1 MRTLPASLVVRLL
14 AWNGRPQRRVFAERS
29 ASFIG
34 LTMLAGRVLDRIGAF
49 GQVLLIAAVLGSTI
63 RADLYFIASIV
74 PLTIG
79 NVVGEALAASVLPRA
94 QRARRSRRRRDCSR
108 AGFWIAVRRSGG
120 ADGRLPGSWWRSSSP
135 ARRLPA
141 APACCPGSPLRR
153 SGSSSASPPTARRRS
168 STTSA
173 TSGRPFEVPPPRSSA
188 SSSPLVVVV
197 LGGGVV
203 WIGLAVSTG
212 YGVALLLLM
221 LEIVAIGRLAIF
233 APPTRWAIRE
243 VTSLWPKLSAS
254 AASGVIGG
262 QVFVLI
268 ERILTAPLGVGAVA
282 SISYARGV
290 AYTPAILGQAI
301 GAGVYPSLLR
311 AHAAEAIDFVRDRF
325 VSGLRLTLFVT
336 AVSGAYLALYSAE
349 IADVLFGRD
358 AVSPS
363 SLLDVQHCLLAF
375 SLALLGWML
384 TIYASRLF
392 GALNLFRGLVLQ
404 ELVALVVYLAIVF
417 PLRSALGVP
426 GVALAFGI
434 GQVVGGLA
442 ATVLIAR
449 KLEIRLAA
457 DRRQGGSP
465 RRVARHPGRARAGR
479 RESRG
484 RRERH
489 AEHRGRGSRRADGR
503 RASPRRACGRSTGR
517 SSTPCA
523 ASSAGTSAWPQL
535 VNNIRR

>member
-1 MRTLPASLVVRLL
+1 MEPA
-14 AWNGRPQRRVFAERS
+14 PQRRIFAARS
-29 ASFIG
+29 GSFIG
-34 LTMLAGRVLDRIGAF
+34 GFLLAGRLLERAGAF
-49 GQVLLIAAVLGSTI
+49 GQVLLIAAVLGSTS

-94 QRARRSRRRRDCSR
+94 QHARDQEATRLFSG
-108 AGFWIAVRRSGG
+108 GFWIALAVLSVVTAAYLVMVAIFVPRTVPAGS
-120 ADGRLPGSWWRSSSP
+120 ASLLPWIAFAPVGLCFGLT
-135 ARRLPA
+135 AYCA
-141 APACCPGSPLRR
+141 APLLHYERYVWPALR
-153 SGSSSASPPTARRRS
+153 GAAATIVGLVLTA
-168 STTSA
+168 
-173 TSGRPFEVPPPRSSA
+173 
-188 SSSPLVVVV
+188 VVVV

-203 WIGLAVSTG
+203 WIGLAVSAG

-221 LEIVAIGRLAIF
+221 LEIVAIGRIAIF
-233 APPTRWAIRE
+233 ELPTRWGIRQ
-243 VTSLWPKLSAS
+243 VASLWPKLFAS
-254 AASGVIGG
+254 ATSGVIGG

-301 GAGVYPSLLR
+301 GAGVYPSVLR
-311 AHAAEAIDFVRDRF
+311 AHAAEAVDFVRHRF

-336 AVSGAYLALYSAE
+336 AVSGSYLALYSAD

-363 SLLDVQHCLLAF
+363 SLLAVQHCLVAF

-392 GALNLFRGLVLQ
+392 GALNLFRGLVIQ
-404 ELVALVVYLAIVF
+404 ELVALVVYLAVVF

-434 GQVVGGLA
+434 GQVIGGLA
-442 ATVLIAR
+442 ATVLIGR
-449 KLEIRLAA
+449 KLDIRLAEIA
-457 DRRQGGSP
+457 RRAVLPAALRATPVVLALVVVKAVG
-465 RRVARHPGRARAGR
+465 VARDMPAIVVAGA
-479 RESRG
+479 G
-484 RRERH
+484 
-489 AEHRGRGSRRADGR
+489 ALTAAGIA
-503 RASPRRACGRSTGR
+503 
-517 SSTPCA
+517 A
-523 ASSAGTSAWPQL
+523 ASLWPANWPELDSVRDFVRRHVGVAGL
-535 VNNIRR
+535 RE

>member
-1 MRTLPASLVVRLL
+1 VAIFVPRTSPAGSASLLPWIAFAPV
-14 AWNGRPQRRVFAERS
+14 AVF
-29 ASFIG
+29 FG
-34 LTMLAGRVLDRIGAF
+34 LTA
-49 GQVLLIAAVLGSTI
+49 
-63 RADLYFIASIV
+63 Y
-74 PLTIG
+74 
-79 NVVGEALAASVLPRA
+79 
-94 QRARRSRRRRDCSR
+94 C
-108 AGFWIAVRRSGG
+108 
-120 ADGRLPGSWWRSSSP
+120 
-135 ARRLPA
+135 A
-141 APACCPGSPLRR
+141 APLLHYERYVWPALR
-153 SGSSSASPPTARRRS
+153 GAA
-168 STTSA
+168 A
-173 TSGRPFEVPPPRSSA
+173 TIVGLILT
-188 SSSPLVVVV
+188 LVVVA

-203 WIGLAVSTG
+203 WIGLAVSAG

-221 LEIVAIGRLAIF
+221 FEIVAIGRLAVF

-243 VTSLWPKLSAS
+243 VRSLWPKLSAS

-268 ERILTAPLGVGAVA
+268 ERIFTAPLGVGAVA

-301 GAGVYPSLLR
+301 GAGVYPSVLR

-349 IADVLFGRD
+349 ITDVLFGRD

-442 ATVLIAR
+442 ATILIAR

-457 DRRQGGSP
+457 I
-465 RRVARHPGRARAGR
+465 AGRAVLPAALRATPVVLALIVVKVVGVASDMPSIVVAGAGALTAAVIAAAILWPVDWPELDSVRGFVR
-479 RESRG
+479 RHVG
-484 RRERH
+484 VAAARE
-489 AEHRGRGSRRADGR
+489 
-503 RASPRRACGRSTGR
+503 
-517 SSTPCA
+517 
-523 ASSAGTSAWPQL
+523 
-535 VNNIRR
+535 

>member
-1 MRTLPASLVVRLL
+1 
-14 AWNGRPQRRVFAERS
+14 
-29 ASFIG
+29 
-34 LTMLAGRVLDRIGAF
+34 MLAGRVLDRIGAF

-94 QRARRSRRRRDCSR
+94 QRARAPEATRLFSG
-108 AGFWIAVRRSGG
+108 GFWIAVAVLSALTAAYLALAAIFVPRTAPAGS
-120 ADGRLPGSWWRSSSP
+120 ASLLPWIAFAPVGLCFGL
-135 ARRLPA
+135 AAYCA
-141 APACCPGSPLRR
+141 APLLHYERYVWPALR
-153 SGSSSASPPTARRRS
+153 GAA
-168 STTSA
+168 A
-173 TSGRPFEVPPPRSSA
+173 TIVGLV
-188 SSSPLVVVV
+188 LTVVVV
-197 LGGGVV
+197 ALGGGVV

-221 LEIVAIGRLAIF
+221 LELIAIGRIAIF
-233 APPTRWAIRE
+233 APPTRWAIRQ
-243 VTSLWPKLSAS
+243 VASLWPKLSAS

-311 AHAAEAIDFVRDRF
+311 AHAADAVDFVRHRF

-336 AVSGAYLALYSAE
+336 TVSGAYLALYSAD
-349 IADVLFGRD
+349 IAEVLFGRD

-363 SLLDVQHCLLAF
+363 ALLTVQHCLLAF

-404 ELVALVVYLAIVF
+404 ELVALAVYLAVVF

-434 GQVVGGLA
+434 GQVIGGLA

-449 KLEIRLAA
+449 RLDIRLTAIARSAVLPATLHAA
-457 DRRQGGSP
+457 PVVLALVVVKVGG
-465 RRVARHPGRARAGR
+465 VATDLPSLVVAGA
-479 RESRG
+479 G
-484 RRERH
+484 
-489 AEHRGRGSRRADGR
+489 ALTAAGIA
-503 RASPRRACGRSTGR
+503 
-517 SSTPCA
+517 A
-523 ASSAGTSAWPQL
+523 ASLWPVDWPELDSVRGFVRRHVGLAAAGE
-535 VNNIRR
+535 

>member
-1 MRTLPASLVVRLL
+1 MEQQPE
-14 AWNGRPQRRVFAERS
+14 RRVFAERS

-34 LTMLAGRVLDRIGAF
+34 LTLLAGRVLDRMGAF

-94 QRARRSRRRRDCSR
+94 AR
-108 AGFWIAVRRSGG
+108 AGEPEATRLFSAGLWIALVVLG
-120 ADGRLPGSWWRSSSP
+120 ALTAAYLVAVAIFVPRATPAGTASLLPWIAFAPVGIFFGL
-135 ARRLPA
+135 AAYCA
-141 APACCPGSPLRR
+141 APLLHYERYVWPALRGAAATIVGL
-153 SGSSSASPPTARRRS
+153 SLTAI
-168 STTSA
+168 
-173 TSGRPFEVPPPRSSA
+173 
-188 SSSPLVVVV
+188 VVS

-203 WIGLAVSTG
+203 WIGLAVSIG
-212 YGVALLLLM
+212 YGVALLLLV
-221 LEIVAIGRLAIF
+221 LEILAIGRLAIL

-243 VTSLWPKLSAS
+243 VAALWPKLSAS

-311 AHAAEAIDFVRDRF
+311 AHAAEALDFVRHRL
-325 VSGLRLTLFVT
+325 VSGLRLMLFVT
-336 AVSGAYLALYSAE
+336 AVSASYLALCSAA

-358 AVSPS
+358 AVSAS
-363 SLLDVQHCLLAF
+363 SLLSVQHCLLAF

-392 GALNLFRGLVLQ
+392 GALNLFGGLVLQ
-404 ELVALVVYLAIVF
+404 ELVALVVYLAVVF
-417 PLRSALGVP
+417 PLREALGVP

-434 GQVVGGLA
+434 GQVAGGLG

-449 KLEIRLAA
+449 RLDIRMSAILAEA
-457 DRRQGGSP
+457 ALPAALRATPVVLALVAVKVGLGAVSDVPAFVVAGVGALTAAGIAVASLWPVDWPELDSMRDFVRRHVG
-465 RRVARHPGRARAGR
+465 VAAAR
-479 RESRG
+479 
-484 RRERH
+484 
-489 AEHRGRGSRRADGR
+489 
-503 RASPRRACGRSTGR
+503 
-517 SSTPCA
+517 
-523 ASSAGTSAWPQL
+523 Q
-535 VNNIRR
+535 

>member
-1 MRTLPASLVVRLL
+1 MVV
-14 AWNGRPQRRVFAERS
+14 A
-29 ASFIG
+29 
-34 LTMLAGRVLDRIGAF
+34 
-49 GQVLLIAAVLGSTI
+49 
-63 RADLYFIASIV
+63 
-74 PLTIG
+74 
-79 NVVGEALAASVLPRA
+79 
-94 QRARRSRRRRDCSR
+94 
-108 AGFWIAVRRSGG
+108 
-120 ADGRLPGSWWRSSSP
+120 
-135 ARRLPA
+135 
-141 APACCPGSPLRR
+141 
-153 SGSSSASPPTARRRS
+153 
-168 STTSA
+168 
-173 TSGRPFEVPPPRSSA
+173 
-188 SSSPLVVVV
+188 

-203 WIGLAVSTG
+203 WIGLAVSAG

-221 LEIVAIGRLAIF
+221 LEIVAIGRLAVL

-243 VTSLWPKLSAS
+243 VRSLWPKLSAS

-301 GAGVYPSLLR
+301 GAGVYPGLLR

-358 AVSPS
+358 AVTPS

-457 DRRQGGSP
+457 I
-465 RRVARHPGRARAGR
+465 AGRAVLPAAFRATPVVLAPIVAKSGVLRATCPASRAAGAGALTAAAHR
-479 RESRG
+479 RRPSRG
-484 RRERH
+484 LVHWPELDSG
-489 AEHRGRGSRRADGR
+489 GRGFGAGM
-503 RASPRRACGRSTGR
+503 
-517 SSTPCA
+517 
-523 ASSAGTSAWPQL
+523 SA
-535 VNNIRR
+535 